1 MNVSN
6 RVDLFIQANTRR
18 EKNFYSLVHENKN

>member
-6 RVDLFIQANTRR
+6 RVDLFIQANASR
-18 EKNFYSLVHENKN
+18 EKNCYSLVHENEM